1 MLQDWKSQLLQS
13 YNNSKFDRERL
24 LATEFPVSMSAV
36 YTAFGKYQNGGG
48 TKQTISFV
56 SGQRL
61 DEWHAS
67 TQKTMSAVEF
77 PLSTKRKV

>member
-13 YNNSKFDRERL
+13 YKSSKFDRERI
-24 LATEFPVSMSAV
+24 LATEFQVSMSTV
-36 YTAFGKYQNGGG
+36 YTALGKNQSKGG